1 MKKTN
6 KENPE
11 NGAKES
17 LVMSYEEQKHN
28 HTHRDTINNDKKWKE
43 IIYRRR
49 LLLKGQRTVKEC
61 IENLT
66 QQRK

>member
-11 NGAKES
+11 KRGAKES
-17 LVMSYEEQKHN
+17 LVMYYEEQKHN
-28 HTHRDTINNDKKWKE
+28 HTHRDTINKGKKWNE

-49 LLLKGQRTVKEC
+49 LLLKGREQ
-61 IENLT
+61 
-66 QQRK
+66 